1 MALGFELRSE
11 DVSQADRSSAC
22 GHDRDGLR
30 RSQRPGQPPREP
42 PQGLGDRAN
51 GAKIG
56 AGSDHEFDVVCMQ
69 GGERS
74 GQVPHRFRGP
84 HSMGHVVGADHDH
97 GQLRVLGQYPFDLFD
112 QSRRFRTY
120 DRSVD
125 QLDRAARQCRQA
137 DRDPGRWRVGV
148 GMDAITGG

>member
-1 MALGFELRSE
+1 
-11 DVSQADRSSAC
+11 
-22 GHDRDGLR
+22 
-30 RSQRPGQPPREP
+30 
-42 PQGLGDRAN
+42 
-51 GAKIG
+51 
-56 AGSDHEFDVVCMQ
+56 
-69 GGERS
+69 
-74 GQVPHRFRGP
+74 
-84 HSMGHVVGADHDH
+84 MGHVVGADHDH

-148 GMDAITGG
+148 GMDSPASAPSFDASSAPTPVERLSA